1 MFDIV
6 EVRSK
11 GLVGGCWRWR
21 FVTDYIMVIRFVS
34 YEGLFE
40 KF

>member
-21 FVTDYIMVIRFVS
+21 FVTDYIMVTCYYI
-34 YEGLFE
+34 YIYI
-40 KF
+40 